1 MSFAKCSCGEY
12 AQVFNGKL
20 DEHRTTKACLG
31 SGKIGFGVSVVE
43 NKIFCPYCSSRT
55 ELREGG
61 ITADHGVLEKCR
73 K

>member
-1 MSFAKCSCGEY
+1 MSFAKCCCGEY

-20 DEHRTTKACLG
+20 DEHRTTSLCLG
-31 SGKIGFGVSVVE
+31 SGSIGFGVSVIDS
-43 NKIFCPYCSSRT
+43 KIFCPYCCSRV

-61 ITADHGVLEKCR
+61 LTSDHGVLEKCR